1 MLVDTSVWIELF
13 TASESTADLWL
24 TERIRADLPIV
35 VPEVVLMELLIG
47 TTDEA
52 SAALRRRRLQR
63 FVIEPLAPVRD
74 AEDAAAIHRE
84 CRRHGHTVRSMID
97 CLAAAMALRLE
108 VPVAHRDRDFEAIAA
123 HCGLQTV
130 SLL

>member
-1 MLVDTSVWIELF
+1 VLVDTSVWIELF

-52 SAALRRRRLQR
+52 KAALRRRRLQR

-74 AEDAAAIHRE
+74 AEDAAAIHRG
-84 CRRHGHTVRSMID
+84 CRRHGHTVHSMID
-97 CLAAAMALRLE
+97 CLVAAMALRLE
-108 VPVAHRDRDFEAIAA
+108 MPVAHRDRDFEVIAA

>member
-1 MLVDTSVWIELF
+1 VIVDTSVWIELF

-47 TTDEA
+47 TTDESRA
-52 SAALRRRRLQR
+52 GLWRQRLQR

-74 AEDAAAIHRE
+74 AEDAGAIHRE

-97 CLAAAMALRLE
+97 CLVAAMALRLE
-108 VPVAHRDRDFEAIAA
+108 VPVAHRDRDFEVMAA